1 MNSVLEKY
9 FLIMKN
15 FALLFG
21 ILFFSN
27 ISFSQK
33 RIELILSKSDSL
45 LKGDTLFIEV
55 AGDVNCLSDASASF
69 QVNYSLATGLKD
81 NSRWIT
87 WKQNYLDCDDVTQV
101 QQFYVPLCSVFS
113 GSKDIFKDGYIN
125 GEPFSISTT
134 KAIFPSS
141 IVHFKQFSGAPDSI
155 KILKRASDFLP
166 AQLYTSVSKVKV
178 TNANPEIAKLSK
190 ELDLISKQI
199 DKVQKELDKNLDLK
213 IKEIKSKIGIH
224 TKLEIKIQLDEILAI
239 TQIANENI
247 LACRKDYEDKEKE
260 IVEKFK
266 TVKGECKFS
275 FRSHE
280 VRVYIVDLEES
291 QIDLFIKNKENVIEK
306 NSFKSVLNYCN
317 IAGIQMEMITNG
329 GMFTP
334 SYLPEGLYIDR
345 FNNYYPIDL
354 GSKENTNFYLKPN
367 GVFLIDKKN
376 EASIYTTDEY
386 LKKFGSDRPDIP
398 FATQSGPM
406 LVISDGQRGSIHKA
420 FTEGSPNEK
429 IRSGVGVPMNGT
441 KRVIFAISVE
451 PMNFYDFSLLY
462 KTWLGCESA
471 LFLDGAI
478 SEMYTNSQDKGCL
491 NNLFGPMICV
501 RKK

>member
-9 FLIMKN
+9 FLTLKN
-15 FALLFG
+15 LA
-21 ILFFSN
+21 LFFVIFFLSN
-27 ISFSQK
+27 ICFSQK

-55 AGDVNCLSDASASF
+55 TGQVNCLSDASASF
-69 QVNYSLATGLKD
+69 QVNYSCSTGLKD
-81 NSRWIT
+81 NNKWIT
-87 WKQNYLDCDDVTQV
+87 WKQKYLDCDDSTQV
-101 QQFYVPLCSVFS
+101 QQFFVPVCLVFS
-113 GSKDIFKDGYIN
+113 GGKDFLKDVYIN
-125 GEPFSISTT
+125 GEPFKFSKSTS
-134 KAIFPSS
+134 IFPSS
-141 IVHFKQFSGAPDSI
+141 ILHFKQFEGAPYDI
-155 KILKRASDFLP
+155 EVLLRPNDFVP
-166 AQLYTSVSKVKV
+166 AQLYTSVLQEKIKN
-178 TNANPEIAKLSK
+178 TNPEIGTLSK
-190 ELDLISKQI
+190 ELDSISKQI
-199 DKVQKELDKNLDLK
+199 EKLQKDLDKDLDLK
-213 IKEIKSKIGIH
+213 IKEIKLKIGSQSKFDIR
-224 TKLEIKIQLDEILAI
+224 KQLDEISAI
-239 TQIANENI
+239 TQIANDKI
-247 LACRKDYEDKEKE
+247 LACRNDYDKKEKE
-260 IVEKFK
+260 IVDKFK
-266 TVKGECKFS
+266 KINGECKIN

-280 VRVYIVDLEES
+280 VRVYIVDLDES

-306 NSFKSVLNYCN
+306 NTFKSVLNYCN
-317 IAGIQMEMITNG
+317 TANIQMEMLTNA

-386 LKKFGSDRPDIP
+386 LKKFGTDRPDIP

-406 LVISDGQRGSIHKA
+406 LVIKDGEKISIHNA
-420 FTEGSPNEK
+420 FTAGSPNEK
-429 IRSGVGVPMNGT
+429 IRSGVGVPMNGS
-441 KRVIFAISVE
+441 KRVVFAISVE
-451 PMNFYDFSLLY
+451 PMNFYDFSLMY

-478 SEMYTNSQDKGCL
+478 SEMYTSSQDKGSI
-491 NNLFGPMICV
+491 NNMFGPIICV